1 MRRWVYTEQ
10 CWEPK
15 MGIPDRC
22 LLLPIVL
29 WLLGTR
35 RTEIGGFL
43 DGLRRVLPSSI
54 VARRPEAFVEQ
65 PH

>member
-1 MRRWVYTEQ
+1 
-10 CWEPK
+10 